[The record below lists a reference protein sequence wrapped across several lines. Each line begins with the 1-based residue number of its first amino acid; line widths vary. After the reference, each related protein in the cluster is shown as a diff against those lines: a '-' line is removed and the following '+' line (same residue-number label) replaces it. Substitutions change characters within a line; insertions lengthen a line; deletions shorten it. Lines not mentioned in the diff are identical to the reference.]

1 MQTLERGR
9 GRLLLYEGAAVE
21 LCLNEQTGEEVAC
34 GVSASSADVAGPRG
48 LCVGMS
54 VQEAA
59 ALFRC
64 DGDVYAV
71 GGTLYMEGEAAGE
84 PPCGELL
91 REGGETVLRYAAA
104 LPDGHTAVLSAGVTD
119 GTITY
124 WHFFDDQEAGHDG
137 I

>member
-1 MQTLERGR
+1 M
-9 GRLLLYEGAAVE
+9 
-21 LCLNEQTGEEVAC
+21 
-34 GVSASSADVAGPRG
+34 SASSPDVTGPRG

-84 PPCGELL
+84 PPCGELV
-91 REGGETVLRYAAA
+91 RDGAETTLRYVTA
-104 LPDGHTAVLSAGVTD
+104 LSTGHTAVLCAGVTD
-119 GTITY
+119 GVITY
-124 WHFFDDQEAGHDG
+124 WHFFDEQEAGHDG